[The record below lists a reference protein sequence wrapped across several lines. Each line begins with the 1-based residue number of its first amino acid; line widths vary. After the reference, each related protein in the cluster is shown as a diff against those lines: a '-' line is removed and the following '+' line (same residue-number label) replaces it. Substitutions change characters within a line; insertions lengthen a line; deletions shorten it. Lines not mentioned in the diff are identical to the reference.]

1 MRLRPVRSAERSI
14 QEYQPM
20 QTQSRPRWYKT
31 DLGLAGR
38 MMLTMFLL
46 GALYIAFILVLNV
59 TLHVG
64 LIPLILIAAV
74 LAGIQFFFADKIR
87 LMLVGEQIVDEAQGA
102 ERAQAVCS
110 LAAR

>member
-1 MRLRPVRSAERSI
+1 
-14 QEYQPM
+14 M

-74 LAGIQFFFADKIR
+74 LAGIQFFFADKIA
-87 LMLVGEQIVDEAQGA
+87 LMSMGAQIVDEAQAPELHEILGRLA
-102 ERAQAVCS
+102 AQAG
-110 LAAR
+110 L